1 MGSLSS
7 AVIIAVAGVSCLSLS
22 HESRMVVP
30 QVQFENAPV
39 DGSNG
44 VTFAP
49 KEIQIP
55 AKTGVGLDEPAT
67 SETVNADCTTI
78 CEPPSSLDSKLCRC
92 VAEKRSP

>member
-1 MGSLSS
+1 MGSLFS

-30 QVQFENAPV
+30 QAQFENAPV
-39 DGSNG
+39 DGSKG
-44 VTFAP
+44 VTFSP

-55 AKTGVGLDEPAT
+55 AKTGVDFDEPAT
-67 SETVNADCTTI
+67 SETITADCTTI

>member
-1 MGSLSS
+1 
-7 AVIIAVAGVSCLSLS
+7 
-22 HESRMVVP
+22 MVVP
-30 QVQFENAPV
+30 QVQFENASV
-39 DGSNG
+39 DGRRG

-55 AKTGVGLDEPAT
+55 AKTGAGLDEPAT

-78 CEPPSSLDSKLCRC
+78 CEPPSSLDSKLCQC